1 MDGSPDKHVNFHGC
15 KVIQLVA
22 DGETGRMMP
31 PMFTIAGPCNYTEE
45 DKKDFKIMMRT
56 KEQSLCMKLPPMGQF
71 DWPDYRAFETCPR
84 CCVRAKPG
92 TKHRH
97 WLVYQP
103 LLQYTGASPDDETTQ
118 VGLGIRFVCRLMC
131 EGCFE
136 SMVEDEYLQVR
147 TGPSVMER
155 VPLLDAIEKQGPIT
169 WLFDGRPRASS
180 RADPMNAYDL
190 YQIWEHTGTWQALSD
205 RFGESLQQSTGE
217 HGISG
222 KVVAQRT
229 RDPSTF
235 WEMEQIPIKEGR
247 KCDGVNCSNVHGNR
261 MQPPE
266 PGKRKGK
273 KIRLQEC
280 TGCYEAMY
288 CSEQCQRASW
298 PGHKDQ
304 CREIQRKRKE
314 DEKQKTAREKMNE
327 EAKMEAALASFVP
340 LDITPQGGG
349 AKKKKGKK
357 GGGKKKKGKK

>member
-1 MDGSPDKHVNFHGC
+1 
-15 KVIQLVA
+15 
-22 DGETGRMMP
+22 
-31 PMFTIAGPCNYTEE
+31 
-45 DKKDFKIMMRT
+45 
-56 KEQSLCMKLPPMGQF
+56 MKLPPMGQF
-71 DWPDYRAFETCPR
+71 DSPDYRAFEQTFETCPR

-92 TKHRH
+92 TKHRR

-103 LLQYTGASPDDETTQ
+103 LLPDNETTQ
-118 VGLGIRFVCRLMC
+118 VGIGIRFLCRLVC

-136 SMVEDEYLQVR
+136 YQWWKTNMYLQVR
-147 TGPSVMER
+147 TGPSEMER
-155 VPLLDAIEKQGPIT
+155 VPLLDVIEKQGPIT

-180 RADPMNAYDL
+180 RADTMNAYDL

-205 RFGESLQQSTGE
+205 RFGKKHTAVDRRTWP
-217 HGISG
+217 G
-222 KVVAQRT
+222 KVVEQRT

-247 KCDGVNCSNVHGNR
+247 KCDGVNCSNVHGKR
-261 MQPPE
+261 MPPPE
-266 PGKRKGK
+266 HGKKNGK

-304 CREIQRKRKE
+304 CKEIQRKRKE
-314 DEKQKTAREKMNE
+314 DEKQKMAREKMDE

-340 LDITPQGGG
+340 LSIAPQGGG

-357 GGGKKKKGKK
+357 GGENGKK